1 MVGFSTKN
9 SETFSITKVKINLF
23 LDNYEFEDR

>member
-1 MVGFSTKN
+1 MVDFSIKN
-9 SETFSITKVKINLF
+9 SETSLTTKVKIDIF